1 MLDIRRLSLLVSV
14 AKLGSISAAAAA
26 AGCTA
31 SSASEQLSKLE
42 RELGATLLERSARS
56 VRLTAAG
63 AELADHGRR
72 ILTQMD
78 TAQQAVQE
86 VAGLSGGRL
95 RVAAYHTGA
104 SRFVIPGIAAFT
116 RRHPGVR
123 VTFDEMEPETAL
135 PAVSNGDVDL
145 ALVNRYLG
153 LQAPDMSGLDV
164 LELGKEPFVLAAPAS
179 LAAGPGPASMRD
191 LATAAWVSS
200 RPAIGFQAIT
210 ELAAARA
217 GFTPNIVARADNYE
231 LILDLVAGGLGVA
244 LVPSRAAKTR
254 PSVQYY
260 QLAESFDL
268 ARLESLI
275 VRASDHSQATSELRQ
290 LIVQQF
296 RSATER
302 GEGAPIR
309 ATPRAPMA

>member
-63 AELADHGRR
+63 TELADHGRR
-72 ILTQMD
+72 IL
-78 TAQQAVQE
+78 AQVDAAQRSVQE

-104 SRFVIPGIAAFT
+104 SRFVIPGISAFI

-123 VTFDEMEPETAL
+123 VTFDEMEPEAAL
-135 PAVSNGDVDL
+135 PAVSSGDVDL

-179 LAAGPGPASMRD
+179 LATVPGPVSLRD
-191 LATAAWVSS
+191 FATAPWVSS
-200 RPAIGFQAIT
+200 RPDRGFQAIT

-217 GFTPNIVARADNYE
+217 GFKPNIVARADNYE
-231 LILDLVAGGLGVA
+231 LILDLVAGRLGVA

-254 PSVQYY
+254 PSVQYFH
-260 QLAESFDL
+260 LAESFDL
-268 ARLESLI
+268 ARQESLVI
-275 VRASDHSQATSELRQ
+275 READHSQATSELRH

-296 RSATER
+296 RSAMEDS
-302 GEGAPIR
+302 EGAPIPV
-309 ATPRAPMA
+309 TD